1 MITCNDEQEISKIP
15 VGIYLSFNPCHV
27 WAKGLK
33 GSHGGPSFMSQGIR
47 LYRLCQFILWNR
59 KEKESY
65 SIDTYAMESVDIIR
79 GVNVDLRQYE
89 YQEGRSPTLTKRA
102 IHTLCSSW
110 ETGKVWSLSNWVP
123 PNVTTSFRFVRRSIR
138 ALSLCLQDGLVPRG
152 VRRHNWLTFQ
162 GENLIELITMSNY
175 LG

>member
-1 MITCNDEQEISKIP
+1 MSRKYQRFLSGFISALTLVTSELRDWRDP
-15 VGIYLSFNPCHV
+15 MAALLS
-27 WAKGLK
+27 WARV
-33 GSHGGPSFMSQGIR
+33 F
-47 LYRLCQFILWNR
+47 LYSLCQFILWNR

-89 YQEGRSPTLTKRA
+89 YQEGRNPTLTKRA

-138 ALSLCLQDGLVPRG
+138 ALSLCFQEGLVPWG
-152 VRRHNWLTFQ
+152 VRRHKWLTFQ
-162 GENLIELITMSNY
+162 GENLIELITMSDY